1 MSDLKIS
8 DSIDGIAVIGLAG
21 RFPKSR
27 NIEEFWHNLRD
38 GVEMISFFTDEE
50 LVALGVNPALL
61 DEPTFVKAK
70 AYLEGIDLF
79 DARFFGYSP
88 REAEIMDPQQR
99 FFLECAWEALENA
112 GYDSEKYEGSIGVFA
127 GVTMNSYLLNNL
139 YTNSEVVA
147 SAGGFQ
153 TVMGNDKDHLPTRV
167 SYKLNLKGPSVNVQT
182 TCSTSLV
189 AVHLA
194 CQSLLNY
201 QCDMTLAGGVSI
213 TVPQKMGYSYQAEGI
228 VSPDGHCRTFDAK
241 ASGTVAGN
249 GVGIVVLK
257 RLADALNDGDTIY
270 AVIKGSAVNN
280 DGSDKVGYTAP
291 SVSGQAAVILEA
303 QAIAGVDPETISYVE
318 AHGTATPIGDPIEVE
333 ALQQAFRTQTDKH
346 GYCAIGS
353 VKTNVGHLD
362 AAAGVT
368 GLIKTILSLRH
379 KQLPPSLHYEE
390 PNPKID
396 FAASPFFVNDRLRE
410 WESNGGP
417 RRAGVSS
424 FGIGGTNAHVIVEE
438 APEVEEGSESQR
450 QWQVLVS
457 SAKTESGLAEARRRL
472 AEELRRKR
480 EEVELADVAWTLQV
494 GRRGF
499 GYRSAVVCRSV
510 EEAIAALESGDAGRA
525 VVTSVAAVPGERPVV
540 FMFPG
545 QGVQQLNMGL
555 ELYETEESFRVEV
568 DRCAEIL
575 KPHLGL
581 DLRTVLYPGPGQEE
595 TAREQIQRTELTQ
608 PALFVVEYAL
618 AKLLNSWGVQPDAMI
633 GHSIGEYV
641 AACLAGVMS
650 LEDALSIVAVRGRL
664 MQQQP
669 AGAMLAVGLKESD
682 VQIRLGAKL
691 TIAAINSPNACVV
704 SGPLE
709 AVEAL
714 QQSLSEE
721 GVWSQRLATSHAFHS
736 QMMEPIVETFTRELR
751 QIKLHAP
758 KIPYISNVT
767 GNWITAAEATDA
779 AYWGRQLRQTVRF
792 GDGLT
797 ELLKGGEK
805 ILLEVGPGQT
815 LSGLARQLDVVR
827 TSASQLVIPTLGRGN
842 EQTSSVEALLTAV
855 ARLWIAG
862 TKIDWPRLHEGERR
876 RRIPLPTYPFEPT
889 RCWVEPKRS
898 KLSAGIS
905 ESAQGRRSDI
915 ADWFYAPFWKQSWLG
930 VETGAQNGNKERLRW
945 LVFRGKSGIGAEL
958 AKSLAQDG
966 HDVVSVIAGKKFRR
980 LNEHDFEINPQA
992 RDNYRALF
1000 KDLGATNRLPEKLLH
1015 LWGVAPPQQSHSSDI
1030 KSLEQSQYRGL
1041 YSLLFLAQALGK
1053 QDLNRELRIG
1063 IVTNSMLGLTG
1074 EELIQPEK
1082 ATVLGLAQVISQEY
1096 PNITCQNIDIVRP
1109 KAKSIEERKLILQL
1123 IAELSDKSSD
1133 KIVAYRGQHRWVR
1146 NFEAVRLERP
1156 TEKALR
1162 LKDGGVYLI
1171 TGAAEDAALEIAE
1184 YIAGT
1189 VKANL
1194 VITTHASVPPRD
1206 IWECSIAQNG
1216 EDHPLSRKLR
1226 RVQSLEEN
1234 GADVLLL
1241 STDVTDEQKLR
1252 TTLNQTLERFKAI
1265 HGVIYTAADLEQ
1277 TGGNA
1282 LRDVSLNECRKHL
1295 QQASGLLLLE
1305 KVLQNR
1311 ELDFCL
1317 LLSSLSS
1324 ALGLVGTGVRSAV
1337 SYFMDAL
1344 TQAHNRQNS
1353 LQWTR
1358 ASWDETQ
1365 TASLQAQDEAA
1376 NSSQAFIKPTEAIE
1390 VLKRILQSN
1399 ALTQLL
1405 VSPVDLQARIAE
1417 AAEVKTSQSK
1427 EAAEGGEAL
1436 SGGRPN
1442 LRTPYVA
1449 PRNADEQLIADLWS
1463 DLLGVDQV
1471 GVNDDFFELG
1481 GHSLAGIQ
1489 LIFRLRA
1496 AFNLEDLHLNS
1507 LFEKPTVAGLA
1518 ESVAQA
1524 RRAELSWP
1532 NILVPLQPK
1541 GTKPPFFCMHP
1552 IGGDAFGM
1560 VHLARHMAPDYPF
1573 YAIHSMGLAEVG
1585 QFGDYASLE
1594 EMASEYIDVIRF
1606 VSPEG
1611 PFLLGGLSYGGI
1623 VAFEMAQQLTKRGY
1637 EVPLLVM
1644 LDTPAPETIAKVARL
1659 DDAILL
1665 LGLVRERARQNG
1677 IELGVTASDFDGLNP
1692 DEKLDYLLNQLKAVN
1707 LAPTDLGHDW
1717 LLNFIKGFRTR
1728 INNTVKYVPKVFPGR
1743 ITLFRASERDTEMK
1757 NHLDRV
1763 EMDFTNQTLGWD
1775 KVSAE
1780 PVALH
1785 LVPGYHEIIATK
1797 DNSEMLAA
1805 KLKECIDKSIQEFAF
1820 KIQTV

>member
-1 MSDLKIS
+1 MSDLKTS
-8 DSIDGIAVIGLAG
+8 DSIDGIAVVGLAG

-27 NIEEFWHNLRD
+27 NIGEFWQNLRD

-50 LVALGVNPALL
+50 LAALGVNPALL
-61 DEPTFVKAK
+61 DEPAFVKAK
-70 AYLEGIDLF
+70 ACLEGVELF

-139 YTNSEVVA
+139 YTNSEVMA

-182 TCSTSLV
+182 ACSTSLV

-201 QCDMTLAGGVSI
+201 QSDMALAGGVSI
-213 TVPQKMGYSYQAEGI
+213 TVPQKMGYFYQAEGI
-228 VSPDGHCRTFDAK
+228 VSPDGHCRAFDAK

-257 RLADALNDGDTIY
+257 RLADALDDGDTIH
-270 AVIKGSAVNN
+270 ALIKGSAINN

-318 AHGTATPIGDPIEVE
+318 AHGTATPIGDPIEIA
-333 ALQQAFRTQTDKH
+333 ALEQAFRTQTDKR

-353 VKTNVGHLD
+353 VKSNVGHLD
-362 AAAGVT
+362 AAAGIT

-379 KQLPPSLHYEE
+379 KQLPPSLHYEQ

-396 FAASPFFVNDRLRE
+396 FASSPFFVNDRLRE
-410 WESNGGP
+410 WESKGGP

-438 APEVEEGSESQR
+438 APEVEGSKGQR
-450 QWQVLVS
+450 EWQVLVV
-457 SAKTESGLAEARRRL
+457 SAKTESGLEEGGRRL
-472 AEELRRKR
+472 AEQLRREK
-480 EEVELADVAWTLQV
+480 ENIKLEDVAWTLQV

-499 GYRSAVVCRSV
+499 GYRRAVVCRTV
-510 EEAIAALESGDAGRA
+510 DDAIAALDSADAGCA
-525 VVTSVAAVPGERPVV
+525 VVRSVIAVPGESPIV

-545 QGVQQLNMGL
+545 QGTQQLNMGL
-555 ELYETEESFRVEV
+555 DLYETEERFRIEV

-581 DLRTVLYPGPGQEE
+581 DLRTVLYPSQEQKE
-595 TAREQIQRTELTQ
+595 TANEQIQRTELTQ

-618 AKLLNSWGVQPDAMI
+618 AKLLDSWGIQPDAMI

-650 LEDALSIVAVRGRL
+650 LEEALSVVATRGRL

-682 VQIRLGAKL
+682 IRTRLGANL

-704 SGPLE
+704 SGPTE

-714 QQSLSEE
+714 QQSLNEE
-721 GVWSQRLATSHAFHS
+721 GVWSQKLATSHAFHS
-736 QMMEPIVETFTRELR
+736 QMMDSIVETFTKELR
-751 QIKLHAP
+751 KIKLHAP
-758 KIPYISNVT
+758 EIPYISNVT

-797 ELLKGGEK
+797 ELLKDGER
-805 ILLEVGPGQT
+805 ILLEVGPGQS
-815 LSGLARQLDVVR
+815 LCGLARQSEVVR
-827 TSASQLVIPTLGRGN
+827 TSAQQLVIPTLGREN
-842 EQTSSVEALLTAV
+842 EQASSVEALLMAV
-855 ARLWIAG
+855 ARLWTTG

-889 RCWVEPKRS
+889 RCWVEPKR

-905 ESAQGRRSDI
+905 QPAQGRRSDI
-915 ADWFYAPFWKQSWLG
+915 ADWFYAPFWKQSWIG
-930 VETGAQNGNKERLRW
+930 VETGSQNGNKERLKW
-945 LVFRGKSGIGAEL
+945 LVFREKSGIGAEL

-966 HDVVSVIAGKKFRR
+966 HDVVSVIAGKKFKR
-980 LNEHDFEINPQA
+980 LNEHDFEINPQE
-992 RDNYRALF
+992 RDDYRALL
-1000 KDLGATNRLPEKLLH
+1000 KDLGATNQTPEKLLH
-1015 LWGVAPPQQSHSSDI
+1015 LWSVTSQQSHSSDI

-1041 YSLLFLAQALGK
+1041 YSLLFLAQAISE
-1053 QDLNRELRIG
+1053 QNLNRELRIG
-1063 IVTNSMLGLTG
+1063 IVTNNMLEVTG

-1096 PNITCQNIDIVRP
+1096 PNIPCQNIDIVRP
-1109 KAKSIEERKLILQL
+1109 KAKSVEERRLICKL
-1123 IAELSDKSSD
+1123 IAELSCKSSD
-1133 KIVAYRGQHRWVR
+1133 KIAAYRRQHRWVR
-1146 NFEAVRLERP
+1146 NFEAVRLAEP

-1171 TGAAEDAALEIAE
+1171 TGAAEDAALEIAG

-1194 VITTHASVPPRD
+1194 VITTRATVPPRD
-1206 IWECSIAQNG
+1206 IWECWMAQNG

-1226 RVQSLEEN
+1226 RVQSLEES
-1234 GADVLLL
+1234 GADVMLLN
-1241 STDVTDEQKLR
+1241 TDVTDEQKLR
-1252 TTLNQTLERFKAI
+1252 TTLNQTLERFQAI

-1277 TGGNA
+1277 GVGNA

-1295 QQASGLLLLE
+1295 QQAHGLLLLE
-1305 KVLQNR
+1305 KVLQNS

-1324 ALGLVGTGVRSAV
+1324 ALGGAGAAVRSAV
-1337 SYFMDAL
+1337 SHFMDAL
-1344 TQAHNRQNS
+1344 TQAHNRQNG

-1365 TASLQAQDEAA
+1365 TASLQAQGGAS

-1405 VSPVDLQARIAE
+1405 VSPVDLQARIAD
-1417 AAEVKTSQSK
+1417 AAEVKTSQRK
-1427 EAAEGGEAL
+1427 EAAGGGDAF
-1436 SGGRPN
+1436 SGNGRRN
-1442 LRTPYVA
+1442 LQTPYVA

-1463 DLLGVDQV
+1463 DLLGVEQV

-1496 AFNLEDLHLNS
+1496 AFKLEDLHLNS

-1518 ESVAQA
+1518 ESVEQA

-1585 QFGDYASLE
+1585 QFGDYSSLE
-1594 EMASEYIDVIRF
+1594 EMASEYIEVIRF

-1677 IELGVTASDFDGLNP
+1677 IELSVTASDFDGLNS

-1743 ITLFRASERDTEMK
+1743 ITLFRASERDTEMR

-1797 DNSEMLAA
+1797 DNSEMLAG
-1805 KLKECIDKSIQEFAF
+1805 KLKECIDKSMTEFAF